1 MLRVKINRQIIDLPN
16 DIAIQVKSTNP
27 IFTDSGFNEAY
38 SYSFVIPKSPKNK
51 NIINRLQNRYMEISI
66 EFGGHLV
73 ESGIGSVLT
82 NINSYSISFKNNAI
96 FLSQKLENLQLKK
109 LELED
114 VSVCNAGD
122 SPTVKLTKWQEH
134 MTQTTIT
141 DPVDQGSHKFPQ
153 IQAFDDTQS
162 ASYFTEWFEKNPDY
176 SFYVNRYASGEFLKN
191 VGWPVAYN
199 SSQPAWWTTVSPCI
213 RIQYLFDQILEALQ
227 IDRNIDEL
235 ANIEEFKQMIH
246 YSLLAL
252 DKVESSGGNNFNV
265 HGTGFSLAKFVP
277 PDKSGLDLF
286 KMLDE
291 QFALYFNYRAG
302 RLNILLKQN
311 IVNSPFVDF
320 SKYCDPKF
328 EIEETEGKSYTLAYP
343 IDLTFIDRFQN
354 LIWEY
359 SIVTDEGNQTLISHN
374 SRTVGTSDD
383 NEEITLSYVPFISR
397 IISVDDIYPDVYN
410 GEIDEELSM
419 HTVLYVPFEQISKY
433 YDEQKF
439 NNEGG
444 SSEWIIGLLR
454 GIYSIYNATTDEW
467 NDRAIFYNLFRF
479 DPALTT
485 DLVDYQFGTC
495 SLYLNTEKSH
505 IDVFVKKYI
514 DLLRRADLITKL
526 LYLPIHKIIEIMKW
540 EEPNHIIKQRNLSFK
555 GTVKEINFTLYLD
568 RISPVSVTYAV
579 SRNESAGDFNQD
591 YNEDYS
597 I

>member
-1 MLRVKINRQIIDLPN
+1 MLRVKINSQIIDLPN
-16 DIAIQVKSTNP
+16 DIAIQVKATNP
-27 IFTDSGFNEAY
+27 IFTESGFNETY
-38 SYSFVIPKSPKNK
+38 SYSFSIPKTAKNK
-51 NIINRLQNRYMEISI
+51 NIISGLKNRYMNISI
-66 EFGGHLV
+66 EFGSYLV

-82 NINSYSISFKNNAI
+82 NINSYSISFKNNGI
-96 FLSQKLENLQLKK
+96 FLRQKLENLQLNK

-114 VSVCNAGD
+114 VNVCDAAD
-122 SPTVKLTKWQEH
+122 SPAVKLTKWQEH

-153 IQAFDDTQS
+153 IQAFDDTQN
-162 ASYFTEWFEKNPDY
+162 ARYFTDWFAKNPDY

-199 SSQPAWWTTVSPCI
+199 SSQPAWWTTVSPCV
-213 RIQYLFDQILEALQ
+213 RIQYLFDQTLEFLQ

-235 ANIEEFKQMIH
+235 ADIEEFKQMIH

-252 DKVESSGGNNFNV
+252 DKVETSGGNNFNV
-265 HGTGFSLAKFVP
+265 HGTGFSLSKFVP
-277 PDKSGLDLF
+277 QKTGLDLF

-291 QFALYFNYRAG
+291 QFALYYNYRAG
-302 RLNILLKQN
+302 KLNILLKKN
-311 IVNSPFVDF
+311 IVSSKAIDV
-320 SKYCDPKF
+320 SKYCDPLF

-343 IDLTFIDRFQN
+343 IDLALIDRFQN

-359 SIVTDEGNQTLISHN
+359 SIATDSGTETRITHN
-374 SRTVGTSDD
+374 TRKVGASDD
-383 NEEITLSYVPFISR
+383 NEEITLSYIPFVSR
-397 IISVDDIYPDVYN
+397 IISVDNIYPAVYN
-410 GEIDEELSM
+410 GLLVPELSM

-439 NNEGG
+439 HNEGG
-444 SSEWIIGLLR
+444 STEFIIGLLR
-454 GIYSIYNATTDEW
+454 GIYSLYNSTTATW
-467 NDRAIFYNLFRF
+467 NDRAIFYNLHEF
-479 DPALTT
+479 DPAVTT
-485 DLVDYQFGTC
+485 DLVNYQFGTC
-495 SLYLNTEKSH
+495 SLYLTTEKSH
-505 IDVFVKKYI
+505 IDVYVKKYI
-514 DLLRRADLITKL
+514 DLLRRADLISKL

-568 RISPVSVTYAV
+568 RVSPVSVTYAV
-579 SRNESAGDFNQD
+579 SRSEDAGDFNQD